1 MYIRQRELCLHYNF
15 IESTAAHTSTYKRR
29 PSSSSFLLHFHPPF
43 FIHRN
48 FAEYSPKKEKQKK
61 VAVDRDLCC
70 AYVHTF
76 FLQMNPSALLRL
88 SCRTW
93 NSQCRHQMS
102 CMECIY
108 SLQTHKS
115 ISLLFY
121 TTLIFL
127 FFETGNLFRF
137 MCVYIKFILIHILN

>member
-1 MYIRQRELCLHYNF
+1 MNLLLHIHLHINGALHRLHSCFTFIPHFSF
-15 IESTAAHTSTYKRR
+15 IETSPNTPRR
-29 PSSSSFLLHFHPPF
+29 
-43 FIHRN
+43 RKN
-48 FAEYSPKKEKQKK
+48 KKKWQWIEIY
-61 VAVDRDLCC
+61 V
-70 AYVHTF
+70 VHTYTHF

-121 TTLIFL
+121 TTFIF
-127 FFETGNLFRF
+127 FIFETGNLFRF